1 MLPQRLA
8 LASLPRCKAAIR
20 RERASCSSSDRAGT
34 MGVKLLAQRVSD
46 GTELGGG
53 GAAVLLALGAGA
65 GWLAG
70 AFEARLSATGNWSML
85 TEGVF
90 RVVPGDYI
98 FLFSQARSGMAFSCL
113 VELGYLHGSEC
124 VAPECKF

>member
-53 GAAVLLALGAGA
+53 GAAVFDHHREITGQRSAQDLGP
-65 GWLAG
+65 
-70 AFEARLSATGNWSML
+70 
-85 TEGVF
+85 
-90 RVVPGDYI
+90 RVRAPT
-98 FLFSQARSGMAFSCL
+98 FSRVS
-113 VELGYLHGSEC
+113 
-124 VAPECKF
+124 